1 MPPPPRLDQGAN
13 IGDIH
18 DQRSGASTARDQ
30 IGTLRGIKSECLRAM
45 VGIRSLSAASFFTRY
60 LRLHRNPRSRDLFSD
75 VAMTV
80 S

>member
-45 VGIRSLSAASFFTRY
+45 VGIRSEVLEGS
-60 LRLHRNPRSRDLFSD
+60 RLAFIFR
-75 VAMTV
+75 
-80 S
+80 